1 MARVAIESQAAPAAQ
16 GPIENRLQDFAV
28 MLMAA
33 LGCVALLDPG
43 VLLGAGVAGGW
54 LWLYRPP
61 TARRLVGALLL
72 VMPLLVLHT
81 FLVWGWPWREWIA
94 DLLPMQVSP
103 VDGSLALHSL
113 YIEALA
119 GPLWFEGAVLAAR
132 LRSRRVDVQ
141 VRRDHRLDKQ
151 RWRAI
156 SGQRQLMFS
165 TPNPQTLRSDSSPAH
180 PPGRIRLGTDAE
192 TGGPLDLDLP
202 ADLAAHVFLPGASGS
217 GKTTTVARLADGA
230 LANGYG
236 VVIIDAK
243 AGGLGQTACALA
255 ARYGVPFH
263 LVDPD
268 DADSLGYNPC
278 TGDPAS
284 VANKLMGAFTYS
296 PAAEIYKNIGMETVP
311 VIVRGLQAAN
321 EPVTLQALY
330 DAIGDRGMVNIAH
343 KLPVED
349 RTHARLMELSASRE
363 GDGRRENTDRTTASG
378 MTGLQRRLG
387 ALLEGKFGDL
397 FRADNALDWDSALAQ
412 PSVTYIALSALA
424 SSEDVELMGRVIAQ
438 DLKQVCARRLRQ
450 LAGGAEL
457 PPILAVFD
465 EFAALNEA
473 DQLADLLLQARQAL
487 MPTVISTQY
496 LPETVPLRKACLGAG
511 LLIVHRVEAEDAEAI
526 AAQFGTRRASDV
538 THQVDYVTGFSEKG
552 SIKRVDKFNVHPN
565 ELRNFQTGQVA
576 VKSVPKQRY
585 TIARTYYDEQL
596 A

>member
-33 LGCVALLDPG
+33 LGCVALLNPG
-43 VLLGAGVAGGW
+43 VLLGAGVAAGW

-61 TARRLVGALLL
+61 TLRRLVCALLL
-72 VMPLLVLHT
+72 MVPLLDLHI
-81 FLVWGWPWREWIA
+81 FLIWGWPWREWLA
-94 DLLPMQVSP
+94 HLLPMQVPP
-103 VDGSLALHSL
+103 VDGSLALRSL

-132 LRSRRVDVQ
+132 LRSRRVDAQ

-156 SGQRQLMFS
+156 SGQRQLML
-165 TPNPQTLRSDSSPAH
+165 PNPQTSRSDSSPAH
-180 PPGRIRLGTDAE
+180 PPGRIRLGVDAE
-192 TGGPLDLDLP
+192 TNGPLDLDLP

-243 AGGLGQTACALA
+243 AGGLGHTARALA

-311 VIVRGLQAAN
+311 VIVRGLQAIN

-330 DAIGDRGMVNIAH
+330 DALGTRGMERIAH
-343 KLPVED
+343 KLPTDD
-349 RTHARLMELSASRE
+349 RTRERLLDL
-363 GDGRRENTDRTTASG
+363 GGHGDRTTASG
-378 MTGLQRRLG
+378 ITGLQRRLG

-457 PPILAVFD
+457 HPILAVFD